1 MSTSTLVM
9 VLVAVVV
16 FWLVGAYN
24 RLMRHK
30 NAIANAFDIIDT
42 QLKCRYDLALSTVE
56 FLKKYVYP
64 ERNSL
69 EAVMTA
75 RNLARAA
82 SEAVRSR
89 PTHAQSVAALSVA
102 EDALIGALNY
112 LFSSL
117 VANPELKAN
126 AALRELEHELFTVGG
141 KMDFTCQV
149 YNAAVL
155 DYNNA
160 QGQFPVLV
168 IAKLFGFTPSV
179 QLLSAAK
186 SIELQTTN
194 LQV

>member
-1 MSTSTLVM
+1 MSTSTLVI

-30 NAIANAFDIIDT
+30 NAIASAFDIIDT
-42 QLKCRYDLALSTVE
+42 QLKCRYDLTLSTVE
-56 FLKKYVYP
+56 FLKKYADP
-64 ERNSL
+64 DRNSL

-82 SEAVRSR
+82 SDAVRSR
-89 PTHAQSVAALSVA
+89 PTHAQFVAALSVA
-102 EDALIGALNY
+102 EDALVGALNC
-112 LFSSL
+112 LFASL
-117 VANPELKAN
+117 EAFPELKAN
-126 AALRELEHELFTVGG
+126 TALRELEQELFTVGG
-141 KMDFTCQV
+141 KVAFTCQV

-160 QGQFPVLV
+160 QGQFPVLM

-179 QLLSAAK
+179 QLLSADK
-186 SIELQTTN
+186 PIELQTTY